1 MNTKTTKLI
10 MATMLAGMIFHSGA
24 ESATYKEP
32 SREYIKQQYATGVT
46 PPRTYTYSEPVIAP
60 YDEYGRPNP
69 DAFDWTG
76 FSLGAGFGTLGFGV
90 DASYL
95 VLDWFNVRAA
105 AHLMAL
111 TYKDTI
117 DNVDYSFDFDFNGLG
132 LMLDFYPGQKR
143 GFRLT
148 AGGMFNDHS
157 VDIKGTTR
165 TVNKTT
171 ASGSADY
178 DSFAP
183 YFGLGFGNPV
193 QPDSA
198 ITFTFDFG
206 FMLQDYD
213 LELPSTAAKS
223 RSDIEDVLD
232 RATLY
237 PVLTLGLHYH
247 F

>member
-1 MNTKTTKLI
+1 MKTFLKI
-10 MATMLAGMIFHSGA
+10 
-24 ESATYKEP
+24 SAFTALLGSSILNASAQSTFYREP
-32 SREYIKQQYATGVT
+32 TRDFYKQQYATGVQ
-46 PPRTYTYSEPVIAP
+46 PPRTVQQPEISA
-60 YDEYGRPNP
+60 YDDYGRPNP

-90 DASYL
+90 DATYL
-95 VLDWFNVRAA
+95 VLDWFNVRGA
-105 AHLMAL
+105 AHLFAL

-117 DNVDYSFDFDFNGLG
+117 DNVDYNFDFDFNGIG

-157 VDIKGTTR
+157 TDIKGTAR
-165 TVNKTT
+165 NAAKTT
-171 ASGSADY
+171 YSGSADY

-193 QPDSA
+193 QPDA
-198 ITFTFDFG
+198 ALTFTFDLG
-206 FMLQDYD
+206 LMIQGYD
-213 LELPSTAAKS
+213 LTLPTAAAAA

-232 RATLY
+232 KATTY
-237 PVLTLGLHYH
+237 PVMMFALHYH